1 MHTGIHALTC
11 ARKDGQDKDSIAW
24 WCGPNAYADLL
35 WQKTLYLSLS
45 LSLFLALALY
55 QNGKK
60 QNNLLRKEIAEKN
73 QRSIIEESLFT
84 ACNIYWKTVYTMFS
98 VMCPYCGIIV
108 ALYFRHP
115 SILNSSSWKTSG
127 FNINTRILYSNTH
140 TQRNNPTAQFL
151 VSASHSLRAYPKTF
165 SYYYTHIPGRI

>member
-1 MHTGIHALTC
+1 MVWPKCICRLVMTKNALSFFISLTLS
-11 ARKDGQDKDSIAW
+11 RSRSLSK
-24 WCGPNAYADLL
+24 
-35 WQKTLYLSLS
+35 WQK
-45 LSLFLALALY
+45 A
-55 QNGKK
+55 K
-60 QNNLLRKEIAEKN
+60 QPTKERNSGEKPTKHH
-73 QRSIIEESLFT
+73 RESLFT

-140 TQRNNPTAQFL
+140 TQCNNPTAQFL